1 MKIKSKDIEKCLPLL
16 CWEEG
21 CLISKTADITVPF
34 YLNLPQVYSLGKEN
48 FDSLHQTWVRALKCL
63 PDNSIV
69 HKQDWFFTDE
79 FKASSSGEKTFLSTA
94 SDNHFMG
101 RKSIRH
107 CCFLYLTKSSAKNI
121 STTSQFSAL
130 CAGSLVNQ
138 DVLDSTIIKS
148 FSDAVNRF
156 CGILEE
162 NGIGVRRIGK
172 DEMLGTH
179 NEYGIIEQYLTL
191 SLGETSGYTLCDI
204 VSNEMDTKVGDK
216 YLSCFSIS
224 DLDQLPS
231 EVFTYKKHDKFSTE
245 NTYFPIGYTHS
256 LGFDIPFDHIY
267 NQYFFLVSHK
277 NTIKAIERKGREQQS
292 LSRISRENAINK
304 QFNDMYLNESV
315 INARR
320 SVKVAAN
327 ILLWDKNYQ
336 RLLKK
341 NTKVGSVLA
350 NMDCTGS
357 KTSGILPQIF
367 WGGIPGASSQF
378 PSEMTFLTFLEQACC
393 FIYNESNI
401 KSVGSDFGIRLCDRI
416 FGKPLNI
423 DISDYPR
430 QKGWTDNRNKFILG
444 PSGTGKSF
452 FTNHMVR
459 HYYEHG
465 AHVVIV
471 DVGDSYQG
479 LTKMIQETTKGEDG
493 IYLQYSEENPIAFNP
508 FYVADGVYSV
518 EKREQLAS
526 LIFCLWKNDSEQITK
541 AEETHIAV
549 AINNYLDFISSSG
562 QFPCFDTFYK
572 YLDNQY
578 REYLMSKGVD
588 KYNFDIDNLLQV
600 LSPYYVDG
608 MYHFLLNATEN
619 ADLLDK
625 RFIVFEIDSIKDHK
639 TLFPVVTLMLMDT
652 FISKMRHPSLAM
664 ARKMILIE
672 EAWKAISKS
681 GTAQFIKYLYK
692 TVRKHFGEA
701 IVVTQ
706 EVDDIV
712 GNEIIKNTII
722 SNADCKILLDQR
734 KYANKF
740 DDIKQVL
747 ALSDKETAI
756 ALSINKDIKVEGRSP
771 YKEVFITLNGN
782 LTSVYGVEVSK
793 AEYLTYT
800 TEKKEKETV
809 LQKAKETGSFIDA
822 INILTDKRL

>member
-16 CWEEG
+16 CWEDG

-34 YLNLPQVYSLGKEN
+34 CLSMPQVYSLGKEN
-48 FDSLHQTWVRALKCL
+48 FEQLHQTWVRALKCL

-79 FKASSSGEKTFLSTA
+79 FKADLSSEKTFLSTA
-94 SDNHFMG
+94 SDNHFSG

-130 CAGSLVNQ
+130 CAGNLICE
-138 DVLDSTIIKS
+138 DVLNPAIIKS
-148 FSDAVNRF
+148 FSDCVSRF
-156 CGILEE
+156 CGVLEE
-162 NGIGVRRIGK
+162 NGIGIRRVSEK
-172 DEMLGTH
+172 EMLGTAA
-179 NEYGIIEQYLTL
+179 EYGVIEQYLTL
-191 SLGETSGYTLCDI
+191 SLGKLSGYALCDI
-204 VSNEMDTKVGDK
+204 TCNEMDTKVGDN

-231 EVFTYKKHDKFSTE
+231 EVFTHKIHDKLSSESTS
-245 NTYFPIGYTHS
+245 FPIGYTHS
-256 LGFDIPFDHIY
+256 LGFDLPFNHIY

-277 NTIKAIERKGREQQS
+277 DTIKAIERRGREQQS
-292 LSRISRENAINK
+292 LSKISRENAINK
-304 QFNDMYLNESV
+304 EFNDMYLNESV

-320 SVKVAAN
+320 CVKVAAN
-327 ILLWDKNYQ
+327 ILIWDTNYQ

-341 NTKVGSVLA
+341 NTKTGSVLA
-350 NMDCTGS
+350 NMDCTVS
-357 KTSGILPQIF
+357 KTQGIVPQIF
-367 WGGIPGASSQF
+367 WGGIPGAASQF

-401 KSVGSDFGIRLCDRI
+401 ESIGKDFGIRLCDRI

-459 HYYEHG
+459 QYYEQG
-465 AHVVIV
+465 SHVVIV

-479 LTKMIQETTKGEDG
+479 LTKMIQETTNSKDG
-493 IYLQYSEENPIAFNP
+493 VYLQYSEENPISFNP
-508 FYVADGVYSV
+508 FYVADGNYTV

-526 LIFCLWKNDSEQITK
+526 LIFCLWKNESECITK
-541 AEETHIAV
+541 AEETHISV
-549 AINNYLDFISSSG
+549 AISNYIDYILPSG
-562 QFPCFDTFYK
+562 EFPCFDTFFA
-572 YLDNQY
+572 YLDKQY
-578 REYLMSKGVD
+578 REYLTLKGVD
-588 KYNFDIDNLLQV
+588 KYSFDLDNLLQV
-600 LSPYYVDG
+600 LSPYYIGG

-664 ARKMILIE
+664 ERKMILIE

-734 KYANKF
+734 KYANRF
-740 DDIKQVL
+740 DEIKQIL
-747 ALSDKETAI
+747 ALSEKETAI
-756 ALSINKDIKVEGRSP
+756 ALSINKDIKTDGRAP

-793 AEYLTYT
+793 EEYLTYT

-809 LQKAKETGSFIDA
+809 LQKEREVGSYIEA
-822 INILTDKRL
+822 IKSLTNQ